1 MYRLLCALLLFVCAS
16 AFGESISLDGDWK
29 LSFWKQPEQKITDP
43 AAAKPEATIDAK
55 VPGNVE
61 IDMLNAGLI
70 KDPMHG
76 DNVYLLRKYE
86 GYQWLYQRT
95 FEAPKLSDGQR
106 AILNMEGVDTLA
118 DVFINGKKVAALQNM
133 LIGHKV
139 DITDFL
145 KDGEN
150 KIEVLIYSAVI
161 EGLKRDLPMMS
172 TPGPHRDG
180 VEIRKAP
187 HMYGWDIMPRLVSAG
202 LWKSVSIDIQPQ
214 SHIFDVW
221 YVVPAVDAKKRTARI
236 VLQIEAR
243 APFDKLDKL
252 SFNATISYK
261 GKEVYRLN
269 GGKMHTNAV
278 RIGATIKDANLWWPR
293 TMGQPSLYDAHIELL
308 DENGKKVDE
317 RKFKMGLRRV
327 ELDYADISADNPG
340 KFQFKIN
347 GQPMFAFG
355 TNWVQVDG
363 LHSRDAKLLPKVLDM
378 VKDLNCNI
386 VRCWGGN
393 VYEND
398 LFYDFCDENGIVIW
412 QDFSM
417 ACTPPSQSPEFKK
430 MLDEEARSVVKRLR
444 NHPSIILWSGNNEN
458 DVSYRWGFRE
468 FKVDPNLDETTRV
481 VIPRVLFDLD
491 ISRPYLPSSPYVS
504 SEAHKSNGAITPV
517 EAHLWGPRGYY
528 KDAFYTKSKA
538 KFVSEIGYHGCP
550 NRETLE
556 RMFDPEYVY
565 PWTDK
570 DKLVWNKQWQC
581 KACMPFTDDA
591 YLAKRNNL
599 MTNQARIVFGEVPR
613 DLDDFIFASQVVQ
626 AEAKKYF
633 IEMMRSRKG
642 EHGGII
648 WWNVRDGWP
657 ILSDAIVDYYFSKK
671 LAYYYIKRVQ
681 QNCAVM
687 VTDDMG
693 VYCANEKLEGSKVS
707 VKITDADSGRV
718 LMDKG
723 DIYIGPNSLLKIGS
737 LDKPQ
742 GQGML
747 LIDYTV
753 DGTTLKN
760 HYMYGKPP
768 FKLSD
773 YKRWYR
779 ALNIKRD

>member
-118 DVFINGKKVAALQNM
+118 DVFINGKKVASLQNM

-202 LWKSVSIDIQPQ
+202 LWKSVSIEIQPQ

-363 LHSRDAKLLPKVLDM
+363 LHSRDAKLLPRVLDM

-398 LFYDFCDENGIVIW
+398 IFYDFCDENGIVIW

-458 DVSYRWGFRE
+458 DQLFLRGYRFGFDIKPDDDVLSR
-468 FKVDPNLDETTRV
+468 K
-481 VIPRVLFDLD
+481 VIPETLRDFDWT
-491 ISRPYLPSSPYVS
+491 RPYLPSSP
-504 SEAHKSNGAITPV
+504 
-517 EAHLWGPRGYY
+517 
-528 KDAFYTKSKA
+528 F
-538 KFVSEIGYHGCP
+538 
-550 NRETLE
+550 
-556 RMFDPEYVY
+556 
-565 PWTDK
+565 
-570 DKLVWNKQWQC
+570 
-581 KACMPFTDDA
+581 
-591 YLAKRNNL
+591 
-599 MTNQARIVFGEVPR
+599 
-613 DLDDFIFASQVVQ
+613 
-626 AEAKKYF
+626 
-633 IEMMRSRKG
+633 
-642 EHGGII
+642 
-648 WWNVRDGWP
+648 
-657 ILSDAIVDYYFSKK
+657 LSDA
-671 LAYYYIKRVQ
+671 
-681 QNCAVM
+681 
-687 VTDDMG
+687 
-693 VYCANEKLEGSKVS
+693 
-707 VKITDADSGRV
+707 
-718 LMDKG
+718 
-723 DIYIGPNSLLKIGS
+723 
-737 LDKPQ
+737 
-742 GQGML
+742 
-747 LIDYTV
+747 
-753 DGTTLKN
+753 TLKFDKCAAPEV
-760 HYMYGKPP
+760 H
-768 FKLSD
+768 L
-773 YKRWYR
+773 
-779 ALNIKRD
+779 